1 MQEYPNYVISSYAN
15 LPYTNNPH
23 NQYFMILATLGLF
36 GALIMLNIL
45 IKCFQYGDYRARSLL
60 IGFMVISFFES
71 YLWRSNTT
79 MLFMFYGYILSEAV
93 FSICINKIIFK
104 GWLWIKQR

>member
-36 GALIMLNIL
+36 GAIIMINLL
-45 IKCFQYGDYRARSLL
+45 IKCFQYGDYRARSIL

-71 YLWRSNTT
+71 YLWRSTPQCCLCFLWLYFVRGA
-79 MLFMFYGYILSEAV
+79 LFYLH
-93 FSICINKIIFK
+93 
-104 GWLWIKQR
+104 Q